1 MKRFLN
7 SVLCMCI
14 AVFCTHA
21 QKKNVTS
28 VLEVM
33 DITTGQRS
41 VVKEFP
47 FLIEA
52 PNWTPDGNWLVY
64 NSGGKLYKLSPES
77 PGEPQLINSDYATRC
92 NNDHVISA
100 DGKQIAISNGTKE
113 DGKSRVYTLP
123 FEGGV
128 PRLITPLDPVKQ
140 AIADSWPNSMDDSC
154 AREEWGWKPE
164 YNLQNMTVDMLVK
177 VKEKFDKG
185 LIK

>member
-52 PNWTPDGNWLVY
+52 PNWTPDGNWLVVEENY
-64 NSGGKLYKLSPES
+64 
-77 PGEPQLINSDYATRC
+77 
-92 NNDHVISA
+92 ISSLRNLRA
-100 DGKQIAISNGTKE
+100 
-113 DGKSRVYTLP
+113 SR
-123 FEGGV
+123 
-128 PRLITPLDPVKQ
+128 
-140 AIADSWPNSMDDSC
+140 N
-154 AREEWGWKPE
+154 
-164 YNLQNMTVDMLVK
+164 
-177 VKEKFDKG
+177 
-185 LIK
+185 

>member
-47 FLIEA
+47 FLMSSRLA
-52 PNWTPDGNWLVY
+52 PRRRQA
-64 NSGGKLYKLSPES
+64 SPA
-77 PGEPQLINSDYATRC
+77 ATAF
-92 NNDHVISA
+92 S
-100 DGKQIAISNGTKE
+100 
-113 DGKSRVYTLP
+113 
-123 FEGGV
+123 
-128 PRLITPLDPVKQ
+128 
-140 AIADSWPNSMDDSC
+140 
-154 AREEWGWKPE
+154 
-164 YNLQNMTVDMLVK
+164 
-177 VKEKFDKG
+177 
-185 LIK
+185 